1 MTLPMNSIPVMNGD
15 FPLVRLA
22 YRSVRVALDPLSAP
36 IERSGKTPYILIRVS
51 IWERY
56 NCKFMNNAAAV
67 CHHHKKAL
75 HVQQ

>member
-36 IERSGKTPYILIRVS
+36 IERSERLPYS
-51 IWERY
+51 
-56 NCKFMNNAAAV
+56 NNP
-67 CHHHKKAL
+67 C
-75 HVQQ
+75 